1 VVLNYCTRG
10 MIELRV
16 LGVEALDCLYSATY
30 WVAFLIIL
38 EIITKYDWKLA
49 KDSSN
54 ENLLV
59 VFA

>member
-16 LGVEALDCLYSATY
+16 RNTRLPIFCDLL
-30 WVAFLIIL
+30 VAFLIIL

-49 KDSSN
+49 KDSSS